1 MDMDQSFGQN
11 LPAQTSIA
19 PSNTRR
25 NTESIKTDIQNEM
38 NESQLFG
45 NLGNTEIE
53 IQMENLDNI
62 DVMFEEIRSTQMN
75 LCSVMGGHKFGLVDP
90 DFDDFNIS
98 SYQ

>member
-1 MDMDQSFGQN
+1 
-11 LPAQTSIA
+11 
-19 PSNTRR
+19 
-25 NTESIKTDIQNEM
+25 
-38 NESQLFG
+38 
-45 NLGNTEIE
+45 
-53 IQMENLDNI
+53 MENLDNI